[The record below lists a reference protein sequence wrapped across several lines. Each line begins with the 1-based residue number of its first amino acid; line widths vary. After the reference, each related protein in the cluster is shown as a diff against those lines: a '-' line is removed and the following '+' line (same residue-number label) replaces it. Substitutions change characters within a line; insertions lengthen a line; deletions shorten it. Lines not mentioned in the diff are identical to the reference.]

1 MHEVLS
7 LVTIAGVYLMVLVS
21 PGPNFLV
28 VTQSAISESRRHAL
42 YTGLGIS
49 SGSALL
55 ATLAATGMGLL
66 LAQFAWLHRATQVLG
81 GAYLI
86 YVGVK
91 IWRSAKQPLP
101 EKMDLARRRSFGA
114 AYRYGAMTNLTNP
127 KAMVFFTTI
136 FATLVGPNLPTWVK
150 FASVAEIFVLSTL
163 WHFTLA
169 TLFSHSRIQNVY
181 RNAKTGI
188 SRVTGGLLSVLGIQM
203 LLAR

>member
-1 MHEVLS
+1 MHELLT
-7 LVTIAGVYLMVLVS
+7 LVSIAGVYVMVLVS

-42 YTGLGIS
+42 YTGFGIAC
-49 SGSALL
+49 GSALL

-66 LAQFAWLHRATQVLG
+66 LAQFAWLHRATQLLG

-101 EKMDLARRRSFGA
+101 EKLALEQRRSYGA
-114 AYRYGAMTNLTNP
+114 AFRYGAMTNLTNP

-136 FATLVGPNLPTWVK
+136 FATLVGPGLPVWVK
-150 FASVAEIFVLSTL
+150 FASVAEIFALSSL

-169 TLFSHSRIQNVY
+169 TAFSHGRIQAVY

-188 SRVTGGLLSVLGIQM
+188 SRVTGGLLSGLGVQM
-203 LLAR
+203 LLTK